1 MNRTR
6 RTRPAA
12 LALACM
18 LGLIAALAQGAEPDS
33 ARPARPALTVST
45 TRPSQASLPLQLS
58 ANGNVAAWQEA
69 LVSLEAQGLRL
80 TQVLVNVGD
89 TVRAGQLLA
98 RLADETV
105 QADLAQARAALL
117 EAEAHADEAVTNAS
131 RTRQVQAGGA
141 LSEQQISQALSAERA
156 AQARVLAARA
166 SVQSQEL
173 RLRQTQVLAPDSGV
187 ISARSATV
195 GAVPPSGTELFRL
208 IRQNRL
214 EWRAEVTAAELPR
227 LRRGT
232 RVRLGLPSGAQ
243 VMGEVRQLAP
253 TIDPQTRNAL
263 VYVDLKPHPEL
274 RPGLFARGEFVLG
287 QSPALT
293 LPQQALVVRDG
304 FSYVFELDA
313 QQNVQQRKV
322 ETGRR
327 QGEQVE
333 VLRGLAPGATVVLQ
347 GAGFLNQGDRVRVSN
362 PPASAAPAA
371 PAAPQR

>member
-1 MNRTR
+1 MNRPR
-6 RTRPAA
+6 IAA
-12 LALACM
+12 IALAC
-18 LGLIAALAQGAEPDS
+18 LPCLSGLFPLLAWGAEPVT
-33 ARPARPALTVST
+33 ARPALTVST
-45 TRPSQASLPLQLS
+45 TRPSQANLPLQLS

-89 TVRAGQLLA
+89 TVRAGQVLA

-117 EAEAHADEAVTNAS
+117 EAEANADEAVANAS

-141 LSEQQISQALSAERA
+141 LSEQQIGQALSAERA

-274 RPGLFARGEFVLG
+274 RPGLFARGEFELG

>member
-1 MNRTR
+1 MNRQR
-6 RTRPAA
+6 
-12 LALACM
+12 LAM
-18 LGLIAALAQGAEPDS
+18 IAALPCLLWLAAPLAQAAESAEPAKPS
-33 ARPARPALTVST
+33 NARPALTVST
-45 TRPSQASLPLQLS
+45 TRPSQLTLPLQLS

-89 TVRAGQLLA
+89 TVRAGQVLA

-117 EAEAHADEAVTNAS
+117 EAEANADEAVANAS

-166 SVQSQEL
+166 SVQTQEL

-195 GAVPPSGTELFRL
+195 GAVPASGTELFRL

-227 LRRGT
+227 LRRGA

-274 RPGLFARGEFVLG
+274 RPGLFARGEFELG
-287 QSPALT
+287 QSTALT

-327 QGEQVE
+327 QGDRVE
-333 VLRGLAPGATVVLQ
+333 VLRGLAPEATVVLQ

-362 PPASAAPAA
+362 PSAANA

>member
-1 MNRTR
+1 MNRPR
-6 RTRPAA
+6 IAA
-12 LALACM
+12 IALAC
-18 LGLIAALAQGAEPDS
+18 LPCLSGLFPLLAWGAEPVT
-33 ARPARPALTVST
+33 ARPALTVST
-45 TRPSQASLPLQLS
+45 TRPSQTQLPLQLN

-89 TVRAGQLLA
+89 TVRAGQVLA

-117 EAEAHADEAVTNAS
+117 EAEANADEAVANAS

-195 GAVPPSGTELFRL
+195 GAVPASGTELFRL

-227 LRRGT
+227 LPRA
-232 RVRLGLPSGAQ
+232 VDDL
-243 VMGEVRQLAP
+243 VMRALS
-253 TIDPQTRNAL
+253 IDPSRRFQTVDELAEAIL
-263 VYVDLKPHPEL
+263 HLTGYVGGTTGIFTMINYGL
-274 RPGLFARGEFVLG
+274 REKVARSSCSTSAMRSATKAGLRCQTPSASPG
-287 QSPALT
+287 T
-293 LPQQALVVRDG
+293 
-304 FSYVFELDA
+304 
-313 QQNVQQRKV
+313 
-322 ETGRR
+322 
-327 QGEQVE
+327 
-333 VLRGLAPGATVVLQ
+333 
-347 GAGFLNQGDRVRVSN
+347 
-362 PPASAAPAA
+362 
-371 PAAPQR
+371 

>member
-6 RTRPAA
+6 LAA
-12 LALACM
+12 LALACLPGL
-18 LGLIAALAQGAEPDS
+18 LGLTAPLAQGAEP
-33 ARPARPALTVST
+33 APARPALTVST
-45 TRPSQASLPLQLS
+45 TRPSQATLPLQLS

-117 EAEAHADEAVTNAS
+117 EAEAHADEAVANAS

-166 SVQSQEL
+166 SVQTQAL

-195 GAVPPSGTELFRL
+195 GAVPASGTELFRL

-274 RPGLFARGEFVLG
+274 RPGLFARGEFELG

-362 PPASAAPAA
+362 PPTSGA